1 MHKVPALTKYGGA
14 FTKEHRLVV
23 HHIDGDRSNN
33 ALDNLTVL
41 CHNHHSDRHAKKIND
56 KTVFD
61 CHYINE
67 DYI

>member
-1 MHKVPALTKYGGA
+1 MHKVPALTKYGGCMYQ
-14 FTKEHRLVV
+14 E
-23 HHIDGDRSNN
+23 GDRSNN